1 MPKLVTVALIL
12 VIASLLGIQKSEAGE
27 LRKTSGAF
35 LKLEVNKSTPSA
47 NVDVTTSVPIS
58 LTSRVP
64 NLHLEIEGGRRF
76 AIGTMSSPATSS
88 SPSATQVYSLSYAGL
103 PTYYKGTGR
112 YIVEAINDKGAAETF
127 KSDDFT
133 VEIDREPPRVTSVR
147 AVEDAFGAR
156 HIIVSVQ
163 DDLLKASYPIG
174 HFKVTDMQNTKSL
187 LASDPATVA
196 AIGGDIRLTLVDSMV
211 GALKVTIGKDNAT
224 DFTDNAGNSLNPI
237 TVVVSAGGQRIT
249 GPAVHFPPNV
259 VAPKA
264 PGHSDTNEIRP
275 SSRVV
280 TRVVRL
286 YYYRN
291 AERVAE
297 IINRRTQQYNLAQ
310 SNARKSLAE
319 QLGEKAEDATSE
331 RRNSERLAEQ
341 AAKKT
346 REAEKELQNLQMDAE
361 EAKAT
366 LRNLT
371 AYPNDSYVVSD
382 GSGSLVVLAPSQIP
396 SGTDKTGLTTVSAFK
411 GQLTGVVNKFDEQ
424 QAKVADLRAAEFEAN
439 NKAKRNE
446 DLESRLIRSQFLK
459 EVEAAETDP
468 ATYAPGDINSID
480 PVMQTSVSVIG
491 EGVLQL
497 RGPIGGINQI
507 RRMIHQ
513 IDMPVGQVKVDIE
526 TVQINGEKG
535 QELEKTVQ
543 LVEGYINVGRFL
555 TNQSLVF
562 LCRSVTEIAAEVAQE
577 NGEPWQRDQLGRDM
591 RYLYGFF
598 GQDFIDTL
606 HRMDSEFL
614 HSENQI
620 LSLHSMDAISRNR
633 ALLLIGLAKNSVRQR
648 ILERFQ
654 QYVNC
659 TLPNMEYNYRTI
671 NRAIPCKYLPE
682 CAEECKESL
691 LKVIHVGHKVEVIRY
706 TPELACEDAAKNYQF
721 LNFYNFFA
729 QGVWHDA
736 SLNPV
741 QREFIRLAQVFK
753 SQLISEIELKQRIV
767 ERGLMDQKNSEDKD
781 ADQQSLLELRKKA
794 VKQKND
800 LLLRNTEATS
810 QVANTVVLAMSNME
824 QIRSNLNNYREQYQQ
839 VLAILIR
846 AEHEQRALEDQEM
859 EDALKS
865 MERILEVA
873 RQIDSYLVRSKESID
888 LLNRIRTQL
897 TPSSSFGK
905 IAQALRNNKN
915 SKGTPGALDQ
925 LRNHTDTKDELDSL
939 QRDIQAFIES
949 ITHTNRYVERQY
961 DQVLRELETFKTD
974 WKPVFM
980 IMQDLE
986 PFIPVSSEQWRQR
999 HQQATAAIREMVVG
1013 QIALKAS
1020 QDFLDQNR
1028 LSLPQLKLLDHLIDE
1043 HEEKSMNL
1051 LEGTRSHISAID
1063 NFLKRMTYALEDDF
1077 QIQFYDPA
1085 LVCMRTA
1092 SRQRRVTF
1100 SQVERTTVL
1109 GNNRELLKVLP
1120 QATMEFDLPN
1130 RKLRVTEAMQGAKA
1144 LVDDYGALLND
1155 PTFLA
1160 AFQMMGGGAP
1170 AESVR
1175 KILPG
1180 LPSDSNQ
1187 KYHALPA
1194 SQSGDRLGA
1203 SLQGLVPDP
1212 EIYQI
1217 ETGTGFEVRPVI
1229 QPDGDSMVYDLNY
1242 LYHTEMREPVRADEK
1257 HLGRIKRHL
1266 LHTQVQTSSFELREV
1281 GRYQVAL
1288 KVART
1293 AKGVPM
1299 LENAP
1304 VVGAL
1309 FRPAPS
1315 AESSIQQN
1323 ILLAKSVIY
1332 PTLYD
1337 LMGLSWAQHVAELS
1351 YDGIRNAGHVS
1362 RGRQEII
1369 RSHVFDE
1376 SSRNVDDFLRIKED
1390 APNYRPDVYR
1400 EYSMPSPYHPNGYV
1414 YPKVRDEQDPTR
1426 RGFRVPEIRPEAY
1439 RTGSDIGVPAQE
1451 FDNKFRLPIPQ
1462 ENSSGMIEE
1471 LPPGTSISVPPRSN
1485 SSSSMIRTPAVRE
1498 SVEPYTGSARQRPV
1512 GQGTPAGF
1520 NAPSVRTPNGSPAL
1534 GSPTPTASPAAPLQ
1548 LNSLNQR
1555 QPNNVGSQQAVVP
1568 ASATVVQPMMQTSSQ
1583 SQPTTTIS
1591 GQTAVRQPSLN
1602 ARSNSGSRPNQAAA
1616 GSASSS
1622 GTNGVSNRSS
1632 QSTQFQ
1638 RGIAQPALLP
1648 PAAIPVVPASYQ
1660 FESLPPPPGQ
1670 R

>member
-1 MPKLVTVALIL
+1 MPKLVTVLSSIL
-12 VIASLLGIQKSEAGE
+12 LSLFINHGSA
-27 LRKTSGAF
+27 RADT
-35 LKLEVNKSTPSA
+35 LKLETVLADQVLKLNQTTLVGKASFTFKLDRVLSVSTPP
-47 NVDVTTSVPIS
+47 T
-58 LTSRVP
+58 LF
-64 NLHLEIEGGRRF
+64 LELQDGRRF
-76 AIGTMSSPATSS
+76 AFGALEKPNPPAATIGPAKDFNFSG
-88 SPSATQVYSLSYAGL
+88 VFAGL
-103 PTYYKGTGR
+103 PEFFQGTATFHLLG
-112 YIVEAINDKGAAETF
+112 VDDTGNSINAYSSSF
-127 KSDDFT
+127 KVF
-133 VEIDREPPRVTSVR
+133 IDTTPPRVTSVR
-147 AVEDAFGAR
+147 PVEDTFGTRTIMISIAD
-156 HIIVSVQ
+156 HQ
-163 DDLLKASYPIG
+163 LKDKYPKA
-174 HFKVTDMQNTKSL
+174 HFKVTKVSDDNTNLISP
-187 LASDPATVA
+187 SMPV
-196 AIGGDIRLTLVDSMV
+196 DISPSSNEFRLILNDSIN
-211 GALKVTIGKDNAT
+211 GPIKVEIGKNGT
-224 DFTDNAGNSLNPI
+224 SDFTDEAGNVLPPV
-237 TVVVSAGGQRIT
+237 TVVVSASGVRVG
-249 GPAVHFPPNV
+249 GPAVEFPPNV

-310 SNARKSLAE
+310 ANARKSLAE

-361 EAKAT
+361 EAKGV
-366 LRNLT
+366 LRNLSG
-371 AYPNDSYVVSD
+371 YPDTYQMFADAAGN
-382 GSGSLVVLAPSQIP
+382 LRVLTPAEAESN
-396 SGTDKTGLTTVSAFK
+396 KLTGLMSVKDFRA
-411 GQLTGVVNKFDEQ
+411 QLNGVVTKFDQQ

-468 ATYAPGDINSID
+468 ATYAPGDINSVD

-535 QELEKTVQ
+535 AELEKSVQ

-659 TLPNMEYNYRTI
+659 TLPNMEYQYRTI
-671 NRAIPCKYLPE
+671 NQAIPCKYLPE
-682 CAEECKESL
+682 CCEECKESL

-706 TPELACEDAAKNYQF
+706 TPEMASEDAAKNYQF

-729 QGVWHDA
+729 QGIWHDA

-767 ERGLMDQKNSEDKD
+767 ERGLMDQKNSEDKE
-781 ADQQSLLELRKKA
+781 ADQASLLELRKKA
-794 VKQKND
+794 VKQKNE

-810 QVANTVVLAMSNME
+810 QVASTVVLAMSNME
-824 QIRSNLNNYREQYQQ
+824 QIRSNLNKNREQYQTMHDMLGSAHQ
-839 VLAILIR
+839 SHTEEEYKR
-846 AEHEQRALEDQEM
+846 
-859 EDALKS
+859 LKES
-865 MERILEVA
+865 VA
-873 RQIDSYLVRSKESID
+873 VIMATATSIDTVLVRSQESLALLEQIRRRLKPEQPVGKAAKSILENNYNKELVKS
-888 LLNRIRTQL
+888 LVH
-897 TPSSSFGK
+897 
-905 IAQALRNNKN
+905 
-915 SKGTPGALDQ
+915 ALDGAD
-925 LRNHTDTKDELDSL
+925 NSL
-939 QRDIQAFIES
+939 QKELIALQQEIQAFIES
-949 ITHTNRYVERQY
+949 ITHTNRYVENQY

-986 PFIPVSSEQWRQR
+986 PFIPINAEQWRQR
-999 HQQATAAIREMVVG
+999 HQQATAAIREMIVG
-1013 QIALKAS
+1013 QIALKAT

-1085 LVCMRTA
+1085 LVCMRAA

-1288 KVART
+1288 KVSRT

-1315 AESSIQQN
+1315 TESSIQQN

-1337 LMGLSWAQHVAELS
+1337 LMGLSWAQHVAELG
-1351 YDGIRNAGHVS
+1351 YDSIRNAGHVS

-1376 SSRNVDDFLRIKED
+1376 SSRTVDDFLRIKED
-1390 APNYRPDVYR
+1390 APNHRPDIYR

-1426 RGFRVPEIRPEAY
+1426 RGFRIPETRPEAF
-1439 RTGSDIGVPAQE
+1439 RTGGEGGVPAQE

-1462 ENSSGMIEE
+1462 ETSSGMMIEE
-1471 LPPGTSISVPPRSN
+1471 LPTPGMNISVPTQGN
-1485 SSSSMIRTPAVRE
+1485 SPSMIRTPATRSGVNNVDSSGRQRTTGQNAPNGFNTPSLTPRE
-1498 SVEPYTGSARQRPV
+1498 VTRPESSPSRAQPVEPLR
-1512 GQGTPAGF
+1512 
-1520 NAPSVRTPNGSPAL
+1520 
-1534 GSPTPTASPAAPLQ
+1534 
-1548 LNSLNQR
+1548 LNSLNQGYS
-1555 QPNNVGSQQAVVP
+1555 PNTQYPVVQ
-1568 ASATVVQPMMQTSSQ
+1568 ASATIVQPSSPRTNSLQAVPRNGQ
-1583 SQPTTTIS
+1583 SDY
-1591 GQTAVRQPSLN
+1591 
-1602 ARSNSGSRPNQAAA
+1602 
-1616 GSASSS
+1616 
-1622 GTNGVSNRSS
+1622 
-1632 QSTQFQ
+1632 
-1638 RGIAQPALLP
+1638 AQPVPSRNATNTNKLQAEP
-1648 PAAIPVVPASYQ
+1648 QTGPKPAAPVSYQ
-1660 FESLPPPPGQ
+1660 FESLPPPP
-1670 R
+1670 RTTR

>member
-1 MPKLVTVALIL
+1 MPKLFSLIVLSLTGVIALCQPLNADTLTLKSGLNNGQLNLEQAALKTDRTVA
-12 VIASLLGIQKSEAGE
+12 IALDRPLKISGSRAPVLYLELEDSRQFSLGSINKPSGTSIIPAGSDFSFTG
-27 LRKTSGAF
+27 KFG
-35 LKLEVNKSTPSA
+35 
-47 NVDVTTSVPIS
+47 
-58 LTSRVP
+58 
-64 NLHLEIEGGRRF
+64 
-76 AIGTMSSPATSS
+76 
-88 SPSATQVYSLSYAGL
+88 GL
-103 PTYYKGTGR
+103 PEFYKGTARFLLVG
-112 YIVEAINDKGAAETF
+112 E
-127 KSDDFT
+127 DDSSRSILAYSSSFSVFVDT
-133 VEIDREPPRVTSVR
+133 EPPRVTSVR
-147 AVEDAFGAR
+147 PIEDAFGAR
-156 HIIVSVQ
+156 EILITVADRQ
-163 DDLLKASYPIG
+163 LKATYPKG
-174 HFKVTDMQNTKSL
+174 HFGVKKYNDEVTDLINATL
-187 LASDPATVA
+187 PATLA
-196 AIGGDIRLTLVDSMV
+196 ASNGEFRIQLKESIQ
-211 GALKVTIGKDNAT
+211 GAFKVTIGKDNTT
-224 DFTDNAGNSLNPI
+224 DFTDDAGNILEPV
-237 TVVVSAGGQRIT
+237 TVVVSAGGQRAL
-249 GPAVHFPPNV
+249 GPAVEYPPNA
-259 VAPKA
+259 VARKA
-264 PGHSDTNEIRP
+264 DYHSDTNEIRP

-297 IINRRTQQYNLAQ
+297 IINRRTQQYNVAQ
-310 SNARKSLAE
+310 ANARKTLAE
-319 QLGEKAEDATSE
+319 QLGEKSEAATAE
-331 RRNSERLAEQ
+331 RRDAERLAEQ
-341 AAKKT
+341 AARKT
-346 REAEKELQNLQMDAE
+346 RVAEAELQTLQVDAE
-361 EAKAT
+361 ESKT
-366 LRNLT
+366 MLRNL
-371 AYPNDSYVVSD
+371 AGFPNTNLMYSD
-382 GSGSLVVLAPSQIP
+382 ASGNLRVISPAEAQSNNIN
-396 SGTDKTGLTTVSAFK
+396 TNGLMTVAAFK
-411 GQLTGVVNKFDEQ
+411 KQLQEVIDKYQTQ
-424 QAKVADLRAAEFEAN
+424 QDKVADLRAAEFEAN

-446 DLESRLIRSQFLK
+446 DTESRLIRSQFLK

-468 ATYAPGDINSID
+468 ATYAKGEIDSVD

-491 EGVLQL
+491 EGVIQL

-513 IDMPVGQVKVDIE
+513 IDMPVGQVKVDME
-526 TVQINGEKG
+526 TIQINGEKG
-535 QELEKTVQ
+535 PELEKTVQ

-598 GQDFIDTL
+598 GQDFVDTL

-633 ALLLIGLAKNSVRQR
+633 ALLLIALAKNSVRQR

-654 QYVNC
+654 QYVGC
-659 TLPNMEYNYRTI
+659 TLPQMEFNYRTI
-671 NRAIPCKYLPE
+671 NQSIPCKYLPD
-682 CAEECKESL
+682 CCEECKESVW
-691 LKVIHVGHKVEVIRY
+691 KVMHVGHKVEVIRY
-706 TPELACEDAAKNYQF
+706 TPEMASEDARQNYQF

-729 QGVWHDA
+729 QGIWHDA

-767 ERGLMDQKNSEDKD
+767 ERGLMDQKNSDDKI
-781 ADQQSLLELRKKA
+781 ADEQGLLEIRKKA
-794 VKQKND
+794 VRQKND
-800 LLLRNTEATS
+800 LLLKNTEATS
-810 QVANTVVLAMSNME
+810 QVAGTIVQAMSSME
-824 QIRSNLNNYREQYQQ
+824 QIREELNKYRDLYETMHEMLDQNQTSNTADEPARLKES
-839 VLAILIR
+839 VAAIFQT
-846 AEHEQRALEDQEM
+846 A
-859 EDALKS
+859 KT
-865 MERILEVA
+865 
-873 RQIDSYLVRSKESID
+873 IDGYLVRSKESID
-888 LLNRIRTQL
+888 LFNSISSRLVGNTQVA
-897 TPSSSFGK
+897 FA
-905 IAQALRNNKN
+905 AQAILEAPSVNNAQITKFRNNPSLQN
-915 SKGTPGALDQ
+915 ELRQ
-925 LRNHTDTKDELDSL
+925 LRS
-939 QRDIQAFIES
+939 DIHSFIES
-949 ITHTNRYVERQY
+949 ITVTNRYVERQY
-961 DQVLRELETFKTD
+961 DQVLRELESYKSD
-974 WKPVFM
+974 WKPVFQV
-980 IMQDLE
+980 MQNLE

-999 HQQATAAIREMVVG
+999 HHQATGAIREMIVG
-1013 QIALKAS
+1013 QIALKAT

-1077 QIQFYDPA
+1077 QVQFYDPS
-1085 LVCMRTA
+1085 LTCIRTA

-1130 RKLRVTEAMQGAKA
+1130 RKLRVTEAMKGAKA

-1160 AFQMMGGGAP
+1160 AYQMMGGGAP

-1180 LPSDSNQ
+1180 LPSDPNQ

-1288 KVART
+1288 KVSRT
-1293 AKGVPM
+1293 ARGVPM

-1315 AESSIQQN
+1315 TESSIQQN

-1337 LMGLSWAQHVAELS
+1337 LMGLGWAQHVAELG
-1351 YDGIRNAGHVS
+1351 YDEIRNAGHVS
-1362 RGRQEII
+1362 RGRQQII
-1369 RSHVFDE
+1369 QQHVFDS
-1376 SSRNVDDFLRIKED
+1376 SSRNVDDFLQINED
-1390 APNYRPDVYR
+1390 APNHRPDLYR
-1400 EYSMPSPYHPNGYV
+1400 EYSIPSPYHPNGYV

-1426 RGFRVPEIRPEAY
+1426 RGFRVPEARPEQY
-1439 RTGSDIGVPAQE
+1439 RSGSEVGVPAQD
-1451 FDNKFRLPIPQ
+1451 FDNRFRLPVPP
-1462 ENSSGMIEE
+1462 ENGPAMIEE
-1471 LPPGTSISVPPRSN
+1471 YQPSGNYNPQLQMQKNQLPAPASIRPGLL
-1485 SSSSMIRTPAVRE
+1485 E
-1498 SVEPYTGSARQRPV
+1498 SVEPSPQSSRQRP
-1512 GQGTPAGF
+1512 
-1520 NAPSVRTPNGSPAL
+1520 NNL
-1534 GSPTPTASPAAPLQ
+1534 GSPQGSPVRITPSSGPMPVPTLQ
-1548 LNSLNQR
+1548 LNSMR
-1555 QPNNVGSQQAVVP
+1555 QQQPSSNAPAVVT
-1568 ASATVVQPMMQTSSQ
+1568 ASATVVQPSSVNPLAKPLANQ
-1583 SQPTTTIS
+1583 MANPSSNRQATINQP
-1591 GQTAVRQPSLN
+1591 QPRQ
-1602 ARSNSGSRPNQAAA
+1602 
-1616 GSASSS
+1616 
-1622 GTNGVSNRSS
+1622 TNGGS
-1632 QSTQFQ
+1632 
-1638 RGIAQPALLP
+1638 
-1648 PAAIPVVPASYQ
+1648 VVPANYQ
-1660 FESLPPPPGQ
+1660 VEQLPPPP

>member
-1 MPKLVTVALIL
+1 MISISDHQLKDRYPKA
-12 VIASLLGIQKSEAGE
+12 
-27 LRKTSGAF
+27 
-35 LKLEVNKSTPSA
+35 
-47 NVDVTTSVPIS
+47 
-58 LTSRVP
+58 
-64 NLHLEIEGGRRF
+64 
-76 AIGTMSSPATSS
+76 
-88 SPSATQVYSLSYAGL
+88 
-103 PTYYKGTGR
+103 
-112 YIVEAINDKGAAETF
+112 
-127 KSDDFT
+127 
-133 VEIDREPPRVTSVR
+133 
-147 AVEDAFGAR
+147 
-156 HIIVSVQ
+156 
-163 DDLLKASYPIG
+163 
-174 HFKVTDMQNTKSL
+174 HFKVTK
-187 LASDPATVA
+187 V
-196 AIGGDIRLTLVDSMV
+196 GDDNANLISSSMPTDISPSSNEFRLILNDSIN
-211 GALKVTIGKDNAT
+211 GPIKVEIGKNGT
-224 DFTDNAGNSLNPI
+224 DDFVDEAGNVLQPVA
-237 TVVVSAGGQRIT
+237 VVVSASGVRVT
-249 GPAVHFPPNV
+249 GPAVEFPPNV

-291 AERVAE
+291 ADHVAE

-361 EAKAT
+361 EAKGV
-366 LRNLT
+366 LRNL
-371 AYPNDSYVVSD
+371 AGYPDTYQMFSD
-382 GSGSLVVLAPSQIP
+382 TQGNLRVLTPAEASANNL
-396 SGTDKTGLTTVSAFK
+396 TGLMTVAQFRQ
-411 GQLTGVVNKFDEQ
+411 QLTGVVTKFDDQ

-535 QELEKTVQ
+535 PELEKSVQ

-577 NGEPWQRDQLGRDM
+577 HGEPWQRDQSGRDM

-654 QYVNC
+654 QYVSC
-659 TLPNMEYNYRTI
+659 TLPQMEYQYRTI
-671 NRAIPCKYLPE
+671 NQAIPCKYLPE
-682 CAEECKESL
+682 CCEECKESL
-691 LKVIHVGHKVEVIRY
+691 LKVIHIGHKVEVIRY

-729 QGVWHDA
+729 QGIWHDA

-767 ERGLMDQKNSEDKD
+767 ERGLMDQKSSEDKV
-781 ADQQSLLELRKKA
+781 ADQESLLDLRKKA

-800 LLLRNTEATS
+800 LLLKNTEATS

-839 VLAILIR
+839 ILAILVR
-846 AEHEQRALEDQEM
+846 AEHEDRRLEDQEM
-859 EDALKS
+859 AGALRS
-865 MERILEVA
+865 MDSIYEAA
-873 RQIDSYLVRSKESID
+873 RQIDSYLVRSKESIE
-888 LLNRIRTQL
+888 LLSRIRAQL
-897 TPSSSFGK
+897 APNSSFGI
-905 IAQALRNNKN
+905 IAETLRNYKN
-915 SKGTPGALDQ
+915 PSKFSHDSLDT
-925 LRNHTDTKDELDSL
+925 LRKSSSVKIDLDNL
-939 QRDIQAFIES
+939 QRDIQSFIES
-949 ITHTNRYVERQY
+949 ITHTNRYVEHQY

-974 WKPVFM
+974 WKPVFQV
-980 IMQDLE
+980 MQDLE

-999 HQQATAAIREMVVG
+999 HHQATAAIREMIVG
-1013 QIALKAS
+1013 QIALKAT

-1085 LVCMRTA
+1085 LVCMRAA

-1109 GNNRELLKVLP
+1109 GNNRSLLKVLP

-1175 KILPG
+1175 KVLPG
-1180 LPSDSNQ
+1180 LPSDSSQ

-1288 KVART
+1288 KVSRT
-1293 AKGVPM
+1293 SKGVPM

-1315 AESSIQQN
+1315 TESSIQQN

-1337 LMGLSWAQHVAELS
+1337 LMGLSWAQHVAELN
-1351 YDGIRNAGHVS
+1351 YDSIRNAGHVS
-1362 RGRQEII
+1362 RGRQEMI

-1376 SSRNVDDFLRIKED
+1376 SSRNVDDFLQIKDD
-1390 APNYRPDVYR
+1390 APNHRPDLYR
-1400 EYSMPSPYHPNGYV
+1400 EYTMPSPYHPNGYV

-1426 RGFRVPEIRPEAY
+1426 RGFRVPENRPEAY
-1439 RTGSDIGVPAQE
+1439 RAGSENGVPAQE
-1451 FDNKFRLPIPQ
+1451 FDNRFRLPVPQ
-1462 ENSSGMIEE
+1462 DSSSGMIEE
-1471 LPPGTSISVPPRSN
+1471 LPTPGTSISVPRSN
-1485 SSSSMIRTPAVRE
+1485 SSSMIRTPPVRE
-1498 SVEPYTGSARQRPV
+1498 GVEPYTGSARQRPV
-1512 GQGTPAGF
+1512 GQSSPTGF
-1520 NAPSVRTPNGSPAL
+1520 NVPAVSAPNGSPVMGRPSSSAQ
-1534 GSPTPTASPAAPLQ
+1534 PATPLQ
-1548 LNSLNQR
+1548 LNSINQR
-1555 QPNNVGSQQAVVP
+1555 QPINGGYQQTVVP
-1568 ASATVVQPMMQTSSQ
+1568 ASATVVQPFAQPNGHLQPPTMNNSQT
-1583 SQPTTTIS
+1583 T
-1591 GQTAVRQPSLN
+1591 VRQPSLN
-1602 ARSNSGSRPNQAAA
+1602 ARPINGVRPAGQAA
-1616 GSASSS
+1616 GPGSSS
-1622 GTNGVSNRSS
+1622 GTNAAPIQPRQLQGRN
-1632 QSTQFQ
+1632 T
-1638 RGIAQPALLP
+1638 QPAPLP
-1648 PAAIPVVPASYQ
+1648 PVGAAPVVPASYQ
-1660 FESLPPPPGQ
+1660 FESLPPPPAQ